1 MSQIDQLG
9 RPLRSLRISVTDRCN
24 LRCQYCM
31 PEEEYVWLR
40 REQLLS
46 FEEIGEIAG
55 VFAGLGV
62 EKFRLTGGEPLV
74 RRDLPRLVKLL
85 AADARIRELALTT
98 NGLLLPEHA
107 RALKEAGLHRVTV
120 SLDTLRVERFRDL
133 AKRDA
138 LQQVLAGIESAL
150 AAGLQPLKIDS
161 VVVRGVNDDELV
173 DLLEFGRGLG
183 VEVRFIEYMDVGGA
197 THWTRQH
204 VVSRAEMLARVV
216 AHYGSIRA
224 IQERGSDPAE
234 RFELPTGYRFGIIG
248 STTTPFCRAC
258 DRSRLTADGMWFLC
272 LYAKTG
278 QDLRSLLRR
287 GAGHAELAA
296 AISRAWRV
304 RTDRGAEER
313 LALEERGPLASSA
326 VLREN
331 PHLEMHTR
339 GG

>member
-1 MSQIDQLG
+1 
-9 RPLRSLRISVTDRCN
+9 
-24 LRCQYCM
+24 M

-40 REQLLS
+40 RDQLLS
-46 FEEIGEIAG
+46 FEEIAQL
-55 VFAGLGV
+55 AGLFAALGV
-62 EKFRLTGGEPLV
+62 QKFRLTGGEPLV

-85 AADARIRELALTT
+85 AADPRIRDLALTT
-98 NGLLLPEHA
+98 NGILLPEHSQ
-107 RALKEAGLHRVTV
+107 ALKEAGLHRVTV
-120 SLDTLRVERFRDL
+120 SLDTLRAERFRDL

-138 LQQVLAGIESAL
+138 LQQVLAGIASAL

-161 VVVRGVNDDELV
+161 VVVRGINDDELV
-173 DLLEFGRGLG
+173 DLLEFGRSLG

-197 THWTRQH
+197 TQWTRQR
-204 VVSRAEMLARVV
+204 VVSRAEMLSHLQAQ
-216 AHYGSIRA
+216 YGSIQSV
-224 IQERGSDPAE
+224 IERGSDPAE
-234 RFELPTGYRFGIIG
+234 RFELPNGYRFGIIG

-278 QDLRSLLRR
+278 LDLRQLLRG
-287 GAGHAELAA
+287 GAPAEELAA
-296 AISRAWRV
+296 AISHAWRG